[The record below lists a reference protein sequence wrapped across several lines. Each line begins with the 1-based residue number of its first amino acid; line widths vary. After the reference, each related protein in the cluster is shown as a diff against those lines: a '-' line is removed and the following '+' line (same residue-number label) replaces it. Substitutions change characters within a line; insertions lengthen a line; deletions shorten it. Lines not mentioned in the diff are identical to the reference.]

1 MKRFIKKALCLVV
14 VVCFILLSIVSLQ
27 PQMVKSAPPQTTLKL
42 YFWGGSSLFKNVDRV
57 ISEFEKRTKNTLNI
71 KLNLTIIPTS
81 ADYKDKMK
89 MMVAAKEEMDLVFDA
104 PWMNL
109 NTFATQDVYNDLEKY
124 FNNPKKY
131 PGLYK
136 AFPKDFLEA
145 NKFFGKLIAVPL
157 TESLTD
163 FQVVFYRLDLAKKY
177 GLGELKNYD
186 DLYKFMSLV
195 QKNEKNIKT
204 IYLGNAG
211 WARAFKVNPNVEPN
225 PRVQQVMSWV
235 FTGAM
240 ALLSPDYK
248 RVQQIAVPGEGESAF
263 SAYPPPYNKLDTYLY
278 YVKMARK
285 FYPLVDKDSIYAS
298 RDNTPFLIGKYAVC
312 EGNLSGFVSTQAT
325 LKQNVPGAE
334 LGVLICENKNVLAM
348 KKGAYWT
355 TMKVSNYVC
364 VPKTSKKVDRV
375 MQFLDWIFQNQENHD
390 LFQFGIKNKDWI
402 PVGRDQYK
410 IPSVD
415 PNNLYQFPGYQLT
428 WNPTYVRKPADLPS
442 EIKKW
447 FDYQY
452 RFDTY
457 SKSPLAGFT
466 FDQTPVKVEMAKISS
481 IQSTYQLPLC
491 AGLYPD
497 PEAKVQEFVKRI
509 KAAGF
514 EKVRKE
520 LRKQLQ
526 AFLDQKYG
534 GKK

>member
-1 MKRFIKKALCLVV
+1 M
-14 VVCFILLSIVSLQ
+14 
-27 PQMVKSAPPQTTLKL
+27 
-42 YFWGGSSLFKNVDRV
+42 
-57 ISEFEKRTKNTLNI
+57 
-71 KLNLTIIPTS
+71 
-81 ADYKDKMK
+81 
-89 MMVAAKEEMDLVFDA
+89 
-104 PWMNL
+104 
-109 NTFATQDVYNDLEKY
+109 
-124 FNNPKKY
+124 
-131 PGLYK
+131 
-136 AFPKDFLEA
+136 
-145 NKFFGKLIAVPL
+145 
-157 TESLTD
+157 
-163 FQVVFYRLDLAKKY
+163 
-177 GLGELKNYD
+177 
-186 DLYKFMSLV
+186 
-195 QKNEKNIKT
+195 
-204 IYLGNAG
+204 
-211 WARAFKVNPNVEPN
+211 
-225 PRVQQVMSWV
+225 
-235 FTGAM
+235 
-240 ALLSPDYK
+240 
-248 RVQQIAVPGEGESAF
+248 
-263 SAYPPPYNKLDTYLY
+263 
-278 YVKMARK
+278 
-285 FYPLVDKDSIYAS
+285 
-298 RDNTPFLIGKYAVC
+298 
-312 EGNLSGFVSTQAT
+312 
-325 LKQNVPGAE
+325 
-334 LGVLICENKNVLAM
+334 
-348 KKGAYWT
+348 
-355 TMKVSNYVC
+355 
-364 VPKTSKKVDRV
+364 
-375 MQFLDWIFQNQENHD
+375 
-390 LFQFGIKNKDWI
+390 I